1 MKLVQRKMQGETK
14 VMMGCIVSV
23 EISNKLLRFL
33 GPRDRR
39 STEIL

>member
-14 VMMGCIVSV
+14 IMMGCIVSV
-23 EISNKLLRFL
+23 EKSNNLLGFL

-39 STEIL
+39 STEFL